1 MSILGVRGMLS
12 KLILSGAL
20 VLISAAPQTQTGNS
34 KPMDTAPTQL
44 KLPATPPVKMG
55 LWESTA
61 SNARGGS
68 YKMQSC
74 FTNESYQKEMAV
86 MPAAC
91 TISNQAWTSHSFA
104 ADVACTMRDAT
115 STGHIDVQ
123 FPDTET
129 IHSTM
134 NISMTAQGQTIP
146 ISFTTESHF
155 VSADCGDLAGGQSRP
170 VH

>member
-1 MSILGVRGMLS
+1 MLS

-20 VLISAAPQTQTGNS
+20 VLISAAPQTQNGNS

-61 SNARGGS
+61 TNARGGS
-68 YKMQSC
+68 YKTRSC
-74 FTNESYQKEMAV
+74 FTNESYQKEMAT
-86 MPAAC
+86 MPAGC
-91 TISNQAWTSHSFA
+91 TISNQAWTSHSFT

-115 STGHIDVQ
+115 STGHVDVE

-129 IHSTM
+129 IHSTIDI
-134 NISMTAQGQTIP
+134 NMTVQGQTMP
-146 ISFTTESHF
+146 MNFTTESHF